1 MTWQDPSLLH
11 TTMSLITTIRD
22 HLRRRRRRRDAA
34 SERVLDR
41 LSRLERLLNE
51 QSLRATAR
59 EALTR
64 NPLLAYGMKVYSQ
77 NDEDGLIEEALKRC
91 GLTSAGTFVEL
102 GVGDGTEN
110 NTLNLLLKGWRGAW
124 LGGESIKVPADGQ
137 PLRFRQCWIDRDNAV
152 DLVRQELAAIGVDQA
167 DLVSLDLDGN
177 DYHVTEALLRS
188 GLRPALWVAEYN
200 ARFSPS
206 VQWVMPYD
214 PAHRWQGTD
223 YYGASLAALNELFTS
238 FGYRLVC
245 CNANGV
251 NALFVGPS
259 HAQRFADVRSD
270 CESLYMPPNF
280 GGYPY
285 AGHPQDLRVIEA
297 AMRASR

>member
-1 MTWQDPSLLH
+1 
-11 TTMSLITTIRD
+11 MSLIASIRD
-22 HLRRRRRRRDAA
+22 HLRRRRQRRDAA
-34 SERVLDR
+34 SQRLFER

-51 QSLRATAR
+51 QILRATTR
-59 EALTR
+59 EAIAR

-77 NDEDGLIEEALKRC
+77 NDEDGLIEEALARC
-91 GLTSAGTFVEL
+91 GLTTAGTFVEL

-110 NTLNLLLKGWRGAW
+110 NTLNLLLKGWRGVW

-137 PLRFRQCWIDRDNAV
+137 RLRFRQSWIDRDNAV
-152 DLVRQELAAIGVDQA
+152 NLVRQELTALGVEQPDV
-167 DLVSLDLDGN
+167 VSLDLDGN
-177 DYHVTEALLRS
+177 DYHITEALLRS
-188 GLRPALWVAEYN
+188 GLRPSLWVAEYN

-206 VQWVMPYD
+206 AQWVMPYD

-251 NALFVGPS
+251 NALFVAPV
-259 HAQRFADVRSD
+259 HAQRFADIRSD
-270 CESLYMPPNF
+270 CASLYMPPNF
-280 GGYPY
+280 FGYPY
-285 AGHPQDLRVIEA
+285 AGHPQDLRVIA
-297 AMRASR
+297 AALRPSR